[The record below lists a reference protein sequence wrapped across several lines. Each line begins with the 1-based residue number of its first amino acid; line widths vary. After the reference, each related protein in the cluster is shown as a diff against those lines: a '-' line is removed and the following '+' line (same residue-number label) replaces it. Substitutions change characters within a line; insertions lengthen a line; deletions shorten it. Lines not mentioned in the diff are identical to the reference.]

1 MGDWFSEQGLS
12 LSKVTQLTSAGCA
25 NAEAVAKAAV
35 SMLQRAVAEND
46 RLRPVLS
53 SLAGLAITSLG
64 LSVSSFSEIQTGSRS
79 IKAFFEEH
87 SSGGGV
93 RSNAPSFPAPD
104 PHSGGSSDHGHS
116 RSETVDATIVTVDSL
131 PSRDRDRVIGG
142 SSSFQPQSL
151 SDIDQS
157 VLLSLPPSIQ
167 DEIRS
172 ALLSTSAGEKKR
184 SPQPP
189 DDRGDTL
196 RRTAAAD
203 TSGIIRPS
211 CFSASSSSSSTPPQP
226 PPAPS
231 SSSSISSVKCWG
243 DIDKA
248 VFESLPAN
256 IQQEIRDAMTKPAA
270 GSTASRKTDRATS
283 NSARKKPKAAG
294 EGIIKFCK
302 RDVTN

>member
-12 LSKVTQLTSAGCA
+12 LSKVSQLTSAGCA

-104 PHSGGSSDHGHS
+104 PHSGGSSDQDHS
-116 RSETVDATIVTVDSL
+116 RSETVDATIVTGDSL

-189 DDRGDTL
+189 DDGGETL

-211 CFSASSSSSSTPPQP
+211 CFSASSSSSSSSTPPQP
-226 PPAPS
+226 PS
-231 SSSSISSVKCWG
+231 SSSSVKCWG

-283 NSARKKPKAAG
+283 NSSRKKPKPAG

-302 RDVTN
+302 RHVTN

>member
-35 SMLQRAVAEND
+35 SMLQRAIAEND

-87 SSGGGV
+87 SSGV
-93 RSNAPSFPAPD
+93 RSSAPSFSAPD
-104 PHSGGSSDHGHS
+104 PHSVGSSDHDHS
-116 RSETVDATIVTVDSL
+116 RSETVDATIVTGDSL
-131 PSRDRDRVIGG
+131 PSRDKDRVVGG

-211 CFSASSSSSSTPPQP
+211 RFSASSSSTPPQP
-226 PPAPS
+226 PPPPS
-231 SSSSISSVKCWG
+231 SSSVKCWG

-283 NSARKKPKAAG
+283 NSSRKKPKAAG

>member
-1 MGDWFSEQGLS
+1 VGDWFSEQGLS
-12 LSKVTQLTSAGCA
+12 LSKVSQLTSAGCA
-25 NAEAVAKAAV
+25 NAEAVARAAV

-104 PHSGGSSDHGHS
+104 PHSGGSSDHDHS
-116 RSETVDATIVTVDSL
+116 RSETVDATIVTGDSL
-131 PSRDRDRVIGG
+131 SSRDRDRVVGG
-142 SSSFQPQSL
+142 SSSFQLQSL

-189 DDRGDTL
+189 GDTL

-211 CFSASSSSSSTPPQP
+211 CFSASSSSTPPQP
-226 PPAPS
+226 QPPS
-231 SSSSISSVKCWG
+231 SSSSVKCWG

-283 NSARKKPKAAG
+283 NSSRKKPKAAG